1 MDTLTV
7 KACVSNFV
15 QKYLKSIEDLLKAK
29 FDAEKKIK
37 SHRHKLETTFEIF
50 YRYRIACKD
59 R

>member
-7 KACVSNFV
+7 KACVRNFV
-15 QKYLKSIEDLLKAK
+15 QKYLKNIEDLLKAK

-37 SHRHKLETTFEIF
+37 SHRHKLETTFEILNQ
-50 YRYRIACKD
+50 YRIACKE